1 MKHHGQSCFLTV
13 NVAEVNLKLNGS
25 HRKWKFVVLQNTDFI
40 TFGGDG
46 ITQILFDII
55 KGLSAKT
62 PIWGHFRMQLFKG
75 KSAQEMPKTKRKWRG
90 DEYFVWALMH
100 LTYWSVTYHENWLHK
115 AYFLF
120 ILCFKQWLVIKNIEH
135 KNMNKK
141 SK

>member
-1 MKHHGQSCFLTV
+1 MKHKGQSCFSTV
-13 NVAEVNLKLNGS
+13 NVAEVKCEAKWVT
-25 HRKWKFVVLQNTDFI
+25 KWKFVVLQNTDFI

-62 PIWGHFRMQLFKG
+62 PIWGPFWMQLFEG
-75 KSAQEMPKTKRKWRG
+75 KSVQDMPKTKRKWRG

-120 ILCFKQWLVIKNIEH
+120 ILCFKQWLVIKNIGH
-135 KNMNKK
+135 KNMYTK